1 MSYADEQYEQQFVV
15 AEQSEATRVAFL
27 RKVYGHVFACI
38 LGLCAIVGV
47 MFKNEL
53 DMRLLELVSRIPYGG
68 IVFVVGFMGASWIAQ
83 KMAYSQSSRGT
94 QYLGLSLYTVAWG
107 IMISPLI
114 SIAVRFLGQPAIV
127 AQAGVLTLTIFG
139 GLTAVV
145 FITKA
150 DFSFLRGIVV
160 VGSFAALGII
170 LLSFIP
176 GLGISTGLWFAVAM
190 VALMSITIL
199 WETSEI
205 YHRFPE
211 SAYVAAAL
219 ALFSSVATLFFY
231 VLRILIAL
239 NDD

>member
-38 LGLCAIVGV
+38 LGLCAVVGIMRV
-47 MFKNEL
+47 TDL
-53 DMRLLELVSRIPYGG
+53 DIQFLQLVSGIPYGG
-68 IVFVVGFMGASWIAQ
+68 LVFIVGFMGASWIAQ
-83 KMAYSQSSRGT
+83 KMAYSQTSRST
-94 QYLGLSLYTVAWG
+94 QYLGLGLYTVAWG
-107 IMISPLI
+107 VMISPLI
-114 SIAVRFLGQPAIV
+114 VVATVFLGDSAIV

-145 FITKA
+145 FFTKA

-160 VGSFAALGII
+160 VGSFAAMGII
-170 LLSFIP
+170 LVSFIP
-176 GLGISTGLWFAVAM
+176 GLGISTGLWFSVAM

-231 VLRILIAL
+231 VLRILIAMR
-239 NDD
+239 D